1 MANGIHPPKI
11 YAIWVETRAESP
23 MAGEKE
29 LAECLGIPVRSI
41 STEEIQSMELS
52 HTEGMG
58 MSMAVL

>member
-11 YAIWVETRAESP
+11 YAIWVEARAESP

-41 STEEIQSMELS
+41 STEEIQSMAIL
-52 HTEGMG
+52 
-58 MSMAVL
+58 